1 MKAASKNYNY
11 ALRLPAAD
19 AKAVNEVCRK
29 SKISFNQVVSLCVRK
44 ALPSVRAALLP
55 NPPRITNV
63 EPLPDEVLRAAYAEP
78 DDDTDSIQLL
88 MANQVK
94 TIEE

>member
-1 MKAASKNYNY
+1 MKRAGKSYNY

-19 AKAVNEVCRK
+19 AKAVNAICRE
-29 SKISFNQVVSLCVRK
+29 SNASFNQVVSLCVRK

-55 NPPRITNV
+55 DPPRITNV
-63 EPLPDEVLRAAYAEP
+63 DPLPDSVLTRLYSEP
-78 DDDTDSIQLL
+78 DDDTQSIALF
-88 MANQVK
+88 MAAQSK